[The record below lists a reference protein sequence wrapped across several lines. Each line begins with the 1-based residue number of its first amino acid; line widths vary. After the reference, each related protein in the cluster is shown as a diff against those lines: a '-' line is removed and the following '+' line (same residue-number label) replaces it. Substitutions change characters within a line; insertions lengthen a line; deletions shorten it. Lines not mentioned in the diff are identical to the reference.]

1 MATGILVAAPGAAE
15 QIPRDGSVAAG
26 PSGAGLP
33 ANIPVKREVSVQAS
47 PDTGDYAWMTILV
60 LGAVMGC
67 GVLVM
72 RRKAGK
78 GVQGS
83 GRVSACG
90 SVLGGL
96 LNAVPSQEIQR
107 ISSTRLTPRHS
118 LHVVVWGGRRL
129 LIGCSENAIELMA
142 EGTAAAAATVET
154 LP

>member
-1 MATGILVAAPGAAE
+1 
-15 QIPRDGSVAAG
+15 
-26 PSGAGLP
+26 
-33 ANIPVKREVSVQAS
+33 VQAS

-83 GRVSACG
+83 GRVSAWG